1 MNKIVYSLFLIC
13 FILCNFPL
21 YASASTLSEETCDA
35 EVKEV
40 VYEVISEVNAAYH
53 REYSGKSINKE
64 GVNFADAYK
73 VYIDYDFFDDTE
85 VTRVELQEKL
95 STLSEVWCIPV
106 FYEEATVIV
115 EVSRGLPLNEDK
127 VHLMTE
133 EQKQEIMEN
142 AGKWTVVRYSLYD
155 GMVDYKNYVEEKLQE
170 NTVSKREADYVF
182 LGGVQNA
189 QGVLAAIIENN
200 TVTKIVEMSGAEMP
214 SEIGSEQSISV
225 SGAYSYMEYK
235 EKIAQDVEQNIAFA
249 DDDLSGGGMTG
260 TVNSQ
265 EDLGLK
271 ILLPVIALG
280 TIAVVAF
287 AYWKKQSK

>member
-21 YASASTLSEETCDA
+21 YASASTLSEATCDA

-85 VTRVELQEKL
+85 VTKAELQEKL
-95 STLSEVWCIPV
+95 STLSEVWCVPV
-106 FYEEATVIV
+106 FYEDATVIV

-142 AGKWTVVRYSLYD
+142 EGKWTVVRYSLYD
-155 GMVDYKNYVEEKLQE
+155 GMVDYKNYMEEKLQE
-170 NTVSKREADYVF
+170 NNVSRGEADYIF

-200 TVTKIVEMSGAEMP
+200 TVTKIVEMSSAEIP
-214 SEIGSEQSISV
+214 SEMGSEQSVSV
-225 SGAYSYMEYK
+225 NGVYSYTEYK
-235 EKIAQDVEQNIAFA
+235 EKIAQEAEQNITFVN
-249 DDDLSGGGMTG
+249 DGLSGGGMTG

-265 EDLGLK
+265 EDFGLK

-280 TIAVVAF
+280 TMVIVSF